1 MFLTDTHTHLYLKE
15 FNDDRREMIERALE
29 QDVKAMLLP
38 NIDSSSINDMLKL
51 SKQFPNNCFPM
62 MGLHPTS
69 VKENYLEELNQ
80 IEFWLA
86 KEKFY
91 AIGEIGIDLYWDKTF
106 QKDQEIA
113 FTKQIELAKKYQLP
127 IVIHMRDSFD
137 EVYEIVKKYTSP
149 ELTGVFHCFTG
160 TIEQAKKIIEL
171 NFLLGIGGVVTF
183 KNSSL
188 DKVVEKVDIKYLL
201 LETDA
206 PFLTPMP
213 FRGKRNESA
222 YTRLVARKIAEIK
235 NISLEEVAE
244 ITTSNAKQLFKFI

>member
-1 MFLTDTHTHLYLKE
+1 
-15 FNDDRREMIERALE
+15 
-29 QDVKAMLLP
+29 
-38 NIDSSSINDMLKL
+38 
-51 SKQFPNNCFPM
+51 

-69 VKENYLEELNQ
+69 VNENYLEELDQ
-80 IEFWLA
+80 VEFWLA

-235 NISLEEVAE
+235 NISLEEIAE

>member
-15 FNDDRREMIERALE
+15 FNDDRREIIERALE

-69 VKENYLEELNQ
+69 VKENYLEELDQ
-80 IEFWLA
+80 VEFWLA